1 MMMGRVF
8 GSLIFGAAALICLG
22 FAVAMAYE
30 TIAVATGLK
39 PTISDIVAGTVLDH
53 PVWAYVWVGAAFFLF
68 GLLLD
73 HFTGW
78 SAGAPK

>member
-1 MMMGRVF
+1 MIGRVL
-8 GSLIFGAAALICLG
+8 GSIIFAAAALILLG
-22 FAVAMAYE
+22 GAVAMFYE
-30 TIAVATGLK
+30 TVAVATGRI

-53 PVWAYVWVGAAFFLF
+53 PVWAYVWVAATFFLI

-78 SAGAPK
+78 SAGAPH

>member
-1 MMMGRVF
+1 MIGRIL
-8 GSLIFGAAALICLG
+8 GSLIFCAGAIICLG
-22 FAVAMAYE
+22 FAVALFYE
-30 TIAVATGLK
+30 TLAVATGRI

-53 PVWAYVWVGAAFFLF
+53 PVWAYVWVAAAFFGF

-78 SAGAPK
+78 SAGAPH